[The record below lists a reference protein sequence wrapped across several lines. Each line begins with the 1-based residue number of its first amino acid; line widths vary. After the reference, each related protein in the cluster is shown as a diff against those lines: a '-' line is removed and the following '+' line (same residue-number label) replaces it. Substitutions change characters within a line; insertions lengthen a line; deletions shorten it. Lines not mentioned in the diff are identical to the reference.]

1 MCMHIDRAEYTFY
14 EGMGPVSAPVTPI
27 PVIEGLK
34 LSGGVDLTML
44 EITGENFTPDL
55 KVWFSDVEAETMYRW
70 VVLCSNYMFCMC
82 RRCHKS
88 SDISI
93 PFCLNGK
100 QSMLFTILFVL
111 HTQATNC
118 HVGHVLP
125 MC

>member
-1 MCMHIDRAEYTFY
+1 MHTDRAEYTFY

-70 VVLCSNYMFCMC
+70 ICLYSLQCILTQS
-82 RRCHKS
+82 HGLLQT
-88 SDISI
+88 SI
-93 PFCLNGK
+93 
-100 QSMLFTILFVL
+100 
-111 HTQATNC
+111 
-118 HVGHVLP
+118 
-125 MC
+125 